1 MPALIL
7 NSPFTPLSH
16 SGGIGSGETPD
27 SSNAPAVGRVGVGP
41 DSPAGV
47 PAGVPEVD
55 EAGDLPIWDM
65 RFCSQPRAEVRAT
78 RFAGEPSGGSSAEYS
93 SPRGPREPRE

>member
-1 MPALIL
+1 MADAHSYSTHP
-7 NSPFTPLSH
+7 SRLSH

-41 DSPAGV
+41 DS